1 MATMR
6 EVALRAG
13 VSIKTVSRVVNDDGY
28 ISDDARRRVQQAIED
43 TNYVPNLLAKSFRLG
58 RDSAIGIAVPD
69 LADPFFGTIARAVER
84 EARARNTVA
93 LVTGLGETP
102 EEERIALEAMLRRQ
116 VSGLILASVSQDHA
130 YLAPWA
136 AKISVVFV
144 DRPPQNLL
152 ADSVTEDD
160 ANGAAEAVK
169 VLIRAGHR
177 RIAFL
182 APAATVVTLSRR
194 RIGYLSTLEGSAIP
208 ADAAL
213 QGYWHGSDLPAIVD
227 AMLALPDPPTAVFA
241 ANSTTSRELVPH
253 LHRIRRTDL
262 AMIGFGDIPM
272 SESLQ
277 PSISVV
283 DQRPDELGRVA
294 AERLFR
300 RISEPGKRLK
310 RHQLLPVSILER
322 ESSRILGPHDGR
334 ASTSRRGRKLRK
346 G

>member
-1 MATMR
+1 VATMR
-6 EVALRAG
+6 DVALHAG
-13 VSIKTVSRVVNDDGY
+13 VSIKTVSRVVNNDGY
-28 ISDDARRRVQQAIED
+28 ISDGVRKRVQQAIED

-84 EARARNTVA
+84 EARSRDTVA

-116 VSGLILASVSQDHA
+116 ISGLILASVSHDHL
-130 YLAPWA
+130 YLASWA
-136 AKISVVFV
+136 AQIPVVFV
-144 DRPPQNLL
+144 DRPPQNLQ

-160 ANGAAEAVK
+160 ANGAAEAVSA
-169 VLIRAGHR
+169 LIAAGHR

-182 APAATVVTLSRR
+182 APAATVVTLQRR
-194 RIGYLSTLEGSAIP
+194 RTGYLSTLAEFAIP
-208 ADAAL
+208 VDPAL
-213 QGYWHGSDLPAIVD
+213 EGHWQGSDLPAVID

-253 LHRIRRTDL
+253 LHRINRTDL
-262 AMIGFGDIPM
+262 ALIGFGDIPM

-277 PSISVV
+277 PSVSVV
-283 DQRPDELGRVA
+283 DQRPDDLGRIA

-300 RISEPGKRLK
+300 RIAEPGKRLK
-310 RHQLLPVSILER
+310 RHQLLAVSVVER
-322 ESSRILGPHDGR
+322 DSSRIPGPYRDVT
-334 ASTSRRGRKLRK
+334 AQMS
-346 G
+346 